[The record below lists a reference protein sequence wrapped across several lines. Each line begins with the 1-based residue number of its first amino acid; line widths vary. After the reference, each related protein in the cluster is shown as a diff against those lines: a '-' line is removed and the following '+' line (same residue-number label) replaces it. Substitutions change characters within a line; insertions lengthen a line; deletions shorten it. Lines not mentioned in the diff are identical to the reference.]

1 MAGFRRAKCAFII
14 KVLPH
19 LKPREQHRIVLLQVT
34 VQQEDEMRVLAIL
47 FGVRTAVSIVAGV
60 SAAPAQSGIQRAQ
73 AQDSGALSEAGAS
86 ASQRGSAGNREGG
99 AAASGS
105 SPERGAG
112 VRQSRDGSATVRSET
127 KRTSDT
133 TVRERAG
140 ITRTTVRGGTRW
152 VPEMQQREA
161 HRRQFP
167 T

>member
-1 MAGFRRAKCAFII
+1 MRPISVASCVSFII

-60 SAAPAQSGIQRAQ
+60 SAAPAQSGIQLAQ

-112 VRQSRDGSATVRSET
+112 VRQSRDGSATVRSA

>member
-1 MAGFRRAKCAFII
+1 VSFII
-14 KVLPH
+14 KVLLH
-19 LKPREQHRIVLLQVT
+19 VKPREQHRIVLLQVT

-60 SAAPAQSGIQRAQ
+60 SAAPAQSGIQQ